1 MQIEK
6 KIYETPK
13 VTTHGTVTE
22 LTLKGGGLY
31 SDVPEGTPIAG
42 ITVGSGV

>member
-1 MQIEK
+1 MQNEK
-6 KIYETPK
+6 KTYETPT

-31 SDVPEGTPIAG
+31 SDVPEGTPVTG